1 MKPAIVMQTDFTV
14 QTPAV
19 CTMYGVCQMIDP
31 TLRIFDNTHDIPNFD
46 TYQASDALIQIV
58 DFWAPGTV
66 FVSVVDPTVG
76 TDRKACVAKLS
87 NGSFVVTPD
96 NGSLTHVK
104 KYFGIDE
111 VRTIDETRNRLEST
125 KRVSIFHGRDLF
137 AYCAGKLAA
146 GIITYE
152 EVGPLYPVETIIEH
166 KIIEPSIDGSKISG
180 MIETIDPHFGLVASN
195 IPSKIFTA
203 HGIQDGDTV
212 LVQITHK
219 NTSVYEQN
227 VTVQPSFG
235 YVAIGQAV
243 VVVSENS
250 KMQIAINQGHFKDTY
265 GIDCGPDWLITFEKT
280 S

>member
-87 NGSFVVTPD
+87 NGSYVVTPD

-104 KYFGIDE
+104 KYFGIKE
-111 VRTIDETRNRLEST
+111 VRIIDETKNRLEST

-146 GIITYE
+146 GVITYE
-152 EVGPLYPVETIIEH
+152 EVGPSYPVDDIIEHTIIEPTVEGNR
-166 KIIEPSIDGSKISG
+166 ITG
-180 MIETIDPHFGLVASN
+180 MIETLDPHFGLVASN
-195 IPSKIFTA
+195 IPASVFEDNHIS
-203 HGIQDGDTV
+203 DGDTLKV
-212 LVQITHK
+212 TITCSGD
-219 NTSVYEQN
+219 TVYSED

-235 YVAIGQAV
+235 YVPVGDRVIV
-243 VVVSENS
+243 ISENS

-265 GIDCGPDWLITFEKT
+265 GIECGPDWLITFEKQL
-280 S
+280 